1 MGRRGVQIARAE
13 RAPPSAGVG
22 ARDAA
27 GISSA
32 AMSRLAAQLGVSRV
46 ARVTALER
54 GGVEVACAV
63 RPGGHVLQVSN
74 GKGLSFAQAR
84 AGAILEAAELWAAE
98 HPSPSQLVF
107 ATLDELRSRGLAAW
121 PLEGELLEPAL
132 FSPRVRLAWL
142 PAQLLESE
150 RFVFVPAAAV
160 HCVPSSG
167 PWLGPALHR
176 WTSNGMGAHPDGER
190 ALRHALL
197 EAAERDGLA
206 RALPDGWTERELRQ
220 RKIEPASLAR
230 AAPQTARLVEQLAK
244 SGLVAQL
251 FDLRPRSELRLPRE
265 RRPRG
270 DRGPRGRLRSRSER
284 WMGLALAGALLLDED
299 GPIPLAA
306 GYACAPGADAALSS
320 ALLEAAQSRLT
331 EVHGAREDIATPE
344 LESLRALAK
353 AATRA
358 RPAIDARSLPAEEEL
373 PSAAL
378 LSRFA
383 VAGIEEVAALDLAP
397 AGCPVRIVKVIA
409 EGLLLSELLQ

>member
-1 MGRRGVQIARAE
+1 MRGRAAIPSASAMRELAE
-13 RAPPSAGVG
+13 RIG
-22 ARDAA
+22 D
-27 GISSA
+27 
-32 AMSRLAAQLGVSRV
+32 SRV
-46 ARVTALER
+46 ARVTGLER

-98 HPSPSQLVF
+98 HPSPSQLVL
-107 ATLDELRSRGLAAW
+107 ATLDELRSRGLDAW

-142 PAQLLESE
+142 PAQLLESH

-206 RALPDGWTERELRQ
+206 RALPDGWTEREIRR
-220 RKIEPASLAR
+220 RKIEPGSLAQ

-251 FDLRPRSELRLPRE
+251 FDLRPRPD
-265 RRPRG
+265 RRPHGAR
-270 DRGPRGRLRSRSER
+270 RSRGER
-284 WMGLALAGALLLDED
+284 WMGLALAGALLLDRD

-306 GYACAPGADAALSS
+306 GYACAPGADAALLS

-331 EVHGAREDIATPE
+331 EVHGARDDIAPPE
-344 LESLRALAK
+344 LDAMRALAQ

-358 RPAIDARSLPAEEEL
+358 RPAIDARALPAGEEL

-378 LSRFA
+378 VARFA
-383 VAGIEEVAALDLAP
+383 AAGLGEVAALDLSP
-397 AGCPVRIVKVIA
+397 AGGPARNVKEIA
-409 EGLLLSELLQ
+409 ERLLLSELLQ